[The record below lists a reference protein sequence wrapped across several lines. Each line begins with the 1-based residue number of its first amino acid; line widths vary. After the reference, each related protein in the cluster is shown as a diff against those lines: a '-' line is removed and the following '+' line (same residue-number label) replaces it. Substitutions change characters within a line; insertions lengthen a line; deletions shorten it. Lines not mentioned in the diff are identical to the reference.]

1 MDVSIAISDKDFVFT
16 AEAFSM
22 TNDRCQFLERIK
34 AAEIGQALAAEMM
47 ELFNLREAV
56 RKAEQ
61 VAARRKQIGTRRA
74 VRPGATFARAHAVQ
88 R

>member
-1 MDVSIAISDKDFVFT
+1 
-16 AEAFSM
+16 M
-22 TNDRCQFLERIK
+22 TNDRCQFLERLK
-34 AAEIGQALAAEMM
+34 AVEIGQALAAEMI

-56 RKAEQ
+56 RKAEE
-61 VAARRKQIGTRRA
+61 VAARRKHNGTRRT